1 METKTD
7 KRRGI
12 RRMDKIYMVIGL
24 VICICAVA
32 EFIIWIVDASKLHLE
47 NQILMGAGFLTISV
61 GVLLYLL
68 TRTWSYTVSN
78 WLLWIC
84 IIGCIVLCFVGTAK
98 TPDVSEAAGLLGAY
112 PVNP

>member
-1 METKTD
+1 MVYSYDHKPMCARGCFIYKLMLITMETKTD

-12 RRMDKIYMVIGL
+12 RRMDKIYMIIGL

-68 TRTWSYTVSN
+68 TRTRS
-78 WLLWIC
+78 
-84 IIGCIVLCFVGTAK
+84 
-98 TPDVSEAAGLLGAY
+98 
-112 PVNP
+112 

>member
-68 TRTWSYTVSN
+68 
-78 WLLWIC
+78 
-84 IIGCIVLCFVGTAK
+84 
-98 TPDVSEAAGLLGAY
+98 LGAY